1 MESKD
6 VILIGLSVIGLIWGY
21 VQTLK
26 ANKMQSER
34 DNNKALWHR
43 VDELK
48 KDVTTVRD
56 LIQSE
61 YMTARQVQEYF
72 RLSTEAWVV
81 KLDHIDS
88 QIQELKSLFERKFP

>member
-6 VILIGLSVIGLIWGY
+6 IILIGLSVIGLIWGY

-26 ANKMQSER
+26 ANKLQSER

-48 KDVTTVRD
+48 IEVGATRE
-56 LIQSE
+56 LIRSE

-72 RLSTEAWVV
+72 QLSTEAWIV
-81 KLDHIDS
+81 KLDHIDT